1 MRIDESPGTEHRLM
15 GLMRD
20 AATLAEASGRDDLHA
35 RIDSSI
41 DRLAD
46 PTTRLVVVGQFKQ
59 GKSALVNALVDAPVC
74 PVDDVIGT
82 SIPTILSYGE
92 KLSAALHTESGG
104 ELRSMPIDI
113 RTLRDHVTEIAA
125 KGGGLRAISAE
136 VTLPSKMLADGL
148 VFVDTPGVGG
158 TTAAHSAST
167 LTMLPMA
174 DAVLMVSD
182 ASQEYTEPELAFLK
196 QAQVLCPTVTCVL
209 SKTDLHRHW
218 RDIAETDRE
227 HLLDAGLDFAVV
239 PVSASSH
246 LIAVS
251 SGDSDLDVE
260 SGIPELARRIRT
272 DLVEQLTAAKY
283 RSETGELRSVTEHL
297 ALALQSELE
306 TLRDPKGG
314 PRLVQTL
321 EEAQAAAAALSK
333 RSARWQQT
341 LNDGIADL
349 ESDIDYDLRDRLR
362 RTSKEAERLLEECD
376 PGEVWDDFGRWLA
389 DAVAQAVADN
399 FVWAHQR
406 SEHLAATVAEHFNA
420 EGDVDLPKFQISN
433 TDGVLNP
440 ITGLDLVRSG
450 HIRFAQKIIIG
461 MRGSYG
467 GVLMFGLLTGL
478 AGLALVNPI
487 SVAAGVVIGT
497 YSYRQDSAQRLE
509 RRRKEGKVAVR
520 RLIDE
525 AIFQVGKES
534 RDRLRQAKR
543 IQRDHFTRVAEDVK
557 RSLQDSIESA
567 KNGVKTRS
575 ADRDDRIGQLVER
588 LTSLQNMVAEAEAVT
603 SSDAAYAP
611 VGAGTPE

>member
-1 MRIDESPGTEHRLM
+1 MSIETPGIEHRLM
-15 GLMRD
+15 ALLRD

-35 RIDSSI
+35 RLDLSI

-46 PTTRLVVVGQFKQ
+46 TTTRVVVVGQFKQ

-82 SIPTILSYGE
+82 SIPTIVQYGE
-92 KLSAALHTESGG
+92 KVSATLHTDSGG
-104 ELRSMPIDI
+104 KMRSTPIDI
-113 RTLRDHVTEIAA
+113 RALRDHVTEIAA
-125 KGGGLRAISAE
+125 NGGGVRAISAD
-136 VTLPSKMLADGL
+136 VTLPSKILADGL

-174 DAVLMVSD
+174 DAVIMVSD
-182 ASQEYTEPELAFLK
+182 ASQEYTEPELTFLK
-196 QAQVLCPTVTCVL
+196 QAAALCPTVTCVL

-218 RDIAETDRE
+218 RAIADIDRE
-227 HLLDAGLDFAVV
+227 HLVAADMDFAVV

-246 LIAVS
+246 LIGVS
-251 SGDSDLDVE
+251 SGDSELDLE
-260 SGIPELARRIRT
+260 SGIPELVRRIRT
-272 DLVEQLTAAKY
+272 DLVKRKTVAKCQ
-283 RSETGELRSVTEHL
+283 SETGELRSVTEHL

-341 LNDGIADL
+341 LTDGVTDL
-349 ESDIDYDLRDRLR
+349 EADIDYDLRDRLR
-362 RTSKEAERLLEECD
+362 RTSVEAERLLEECD
-376 PGEVWDDFGRWLA
+376 PGEVWDEFGLWLA
-389 DAVAQAVADN
+389 DSISQAVADN

-406 SEHLAATVAEHFNA
+406 SAWLAAKVADHFST
-420 EGDVDLPKFQISN
+420 EGDVELPKFQISD
-433 TDGVLNP
+433 TDGVLSP
-440 ITGLDLVRSG
+440 ISGLETVRSG
-450 HIRFAQKIIIG
+450 HLPLTQKVIIG

-478 AGLALVNPI
+478 AGMALVNPI
-487 SVAAGVVIGT
+487 SVAAGVLMGT
-497 YSYRQDSAQRLE
+497 FSYRQDSVQRLE
-509 RRRKEGKVAVR
+509 RRRHEGKVAVR
-520 RLIDE
+520 RLIEE

-543 IQRDHFTRVAEDVK
+543 IQRDHFTRVADDVK

-567 KNGVKTRS
+567 KNGVKTS
-575 ADRDDRIGQLVER
+575 SEDRDDRIGQLVDR
-588 LTSLQNMVAEAEAVT
+588 LSSLQNMVAQAEAAT
-603 SSDAAYAP
+603 SSDAE
-611 VGAGTPE
+611 TSE